1 MKTRH
6 HDFEL
11 KDFTHI
17 LYQGSANKI
26 RHYTNVDAA
35 AYRRLVRLR
44 GLTKNQGL
52 VTCGGRFRLCSGG
65 SRVRGFPPLSGLPCG
80 FNRQVLNSLARTTIN
95 NSLLFLLTLLAGTAL
110 ASLGGCTIPARVSEP
125 EPSVSSSVVNSPSVA
140 TRTVL
145 PKPTDPNFVV
155 AAVQKVGP
163 AVVRINAAKTVTD
176 QSEGFDDPRLRQF
189 FGVPPSASPRQR
201 TVRGTGSGFMLNSA
215 GQIVTNAHVVDGA
228 DTVSVTLKDG
238 RTFEG
243 EVLGQDPV
251 TDVAVIKIQADNL
264 PAVAL
269 GNSDVLQPGES
280 VIAIGNPLGLD
291 NTVTSGI
298 ISATDR
304 SSSDVGV
311 PDKRVGFI
319 QTDAAIN
326 PGNSGGP
333 LLNARGEVIGM
344 NTAIISGAQG
354 LGFAIPINTV
364 QGIAQ
369 QLIATGKVEHSYL
382 GVQMVT
388 LTPEIKQQLDIES
401 DGRIKVAADRGV
413 LIVRVVPGSPADEA
427 GLRQGDVVQALNNQ
441 PVTTTEEVQR
451 LVERST
457 VGSQLKMTIQSNER
471 ARQVAVKLEALP
483 VQRE

>member
-1 MKTRH
+1 
-6 HDFEL
+6 
-11 KDFTHI
+11 
-17 LYQGSANKI
+17 
-26 RHYTNVDAA
+26 
-35 AYRRLVRLR
+35 
-44 GLTKNQGL
+44 
-52 VTCGGRFRLCSGG
+52 
-65 SRVRGFPPLSGLPCG
+65 
-80 FNRQVLNSLARTTIN
+80 
-95 NSLLFLLTLLAGTAL
+95 
-110 ASLGGCTIPARVSEP
+110 
-125 EPSVSSSVVNSPSVA
+125 VNSQNLQRD
-140 TRTVL
+140 RTVL

-176 QSEGFDDPRLRQF
+176 EGSEGIDDPILRRF
-189 FGVPPSASPRQR
+189 FGSRPSAPPSRR
-201 TVRGTGSGFMLNSA
+201 TVRGTGSGFIINSA
-215 GQIVTNAHVVDGA
+215 GQILTNAHVVNGA

-251 TDVAVIKIQADNL
+251 TDVAVIKIQANNL
-264 PAVAL
+264 PPVAL

-291 NTVTSGI
+291 NTVTAGI

-333 LLNARGEVIGM
+333 LLNARGEVIGI

-369 QLIATGKVEHSYL
+369 QLISKGKVEHAYL

-388 LTPEIKQQLDIES
+388 LTPEIKQQLNIES
-401 DGRIKVAADRGV
+401 DGRIQVSAERGI

-427 GLRQGDVVQALNNQ
+427 GLQAGDVIQTINNQ
-441 PVTTTEEVQR
+441 PVTTTEEVQQ

-457 VGSQLKMTIQSNER
+457 IGSQLQLRVQRNQGS
-471 ARQVAVKLEALP
+471 RQVAVRLERLP
-483 VQRE
+483 AESES